1 MNTTK
6 KSKESRSAKTRAPK
20 ANSRARQVERPAT
33 KPAGPPLA
41 GAELNVS
48 IARVLCEK
56 YRNTPE
62 RKAMRKTSR
71 GASDEA
77 IEAALASPEVRQMV
91 QPAATAYVLEQSFV
105 LLLLIYSRSRTLLES
120 DKGSSG
126 QTALKIAAEGSV
138 EGFLE
143 LAVEGLKL
151 VKLAVAFSSEF
162 ERSVAEGVLRVL
174 RPDASSLAGM
184 IPSPALTQ
192 RPNDSPPMTEI
203 TLRKEGKNENTAD

>member
-1 MNTTK
+1 
-6 KSKESRSAKTRAPK
+6 
-20 ANSRARQVERPAT
+20 
-33 KPAGPPLA
+33 
-41 GAELNVS
+41 
-48 IARVLCEK
+48 
-56 YRNTPE
+56 
-62 RKAMRKTSR
+62 
-71 GASDEA
+71 
-77 IEAALASPEVRQMV
+77 MV